1 MVKSI
6 KKFVSPV
13 EEPITNYVSVE
24 LMMGIT
30 VDLKHV
36 SGDEDKTLQVS
47 SEADGLGVKWN
58 DLSATASSTLKT
70 LFTV

>member
-1 MVKSI
+1 MVKSL

-13 EEPITNYVSVE
+13 EEPMTKYISVE
-24 LMMGIT
+24 LMMGIA
-30 VDLKHV
+30 VDLKHA

-58 DLSATASSTLKT
+58 ELPATATSTMNT